1 MARVT
6 DRKLPGAAMRRPF
19 PVLPVALLLLA
30 LALAGGLFALVR
42 ARPSAGQPG
51 SAVDDVDLPVQDF
64 SLTERSGR
72 TVTRADLLGK
82 VWVAGF
88 VFTRCTGACPQ
99 VCATMARLQ
108 KETAGEPDVRL
119 VNFSVDPRHDTPEV
133 LRRYAERYQADPE
146 RWVFLTGDRDQV
158 YGLIRTSFLLGVE
171 ETEGT
176 ARRPGNEVTH
186 SSRLA
191 LVDRRGHVRGYFD
204 GRQVDDDG
212 SPVDD
217 VPRLVARIKSLLRER
232 P

>member
-1 MARVT
+1 
-6 DRKLPGAAMRRPF
+6 MRRLF
-19 PVLPVALLLLA
+19 PVVPVVLLLLA
-30 LALAGGLFALVR
+30 LALAGGLFALAR
-42 ARPSAGQPG
+42 ARSSLGQPP
-51 SAVDDVDLPVQDF
+51 AAADDVDFPVQDF
-64 SLTERSGR
+64 SFTERSGR

-88 VFTRCTGACPQ
+88 VFTRCTGSCPQ

-133 LRRYAERYQADPE
+133 LSRYAERYQADPE
-146 RWVFLTGDRDQV
+146 RWLFLTGDRDQV
-158 YGLIRTSFLLGVE
+158 YDLIGSSFHLGVE
-171 ETEGT
+171 ETTGT

-204 GRQVDDDG
+204 GRQVDDEG
-212 SPVDD
+212 GPVDD
-217 VPRLVARIKSLLRER
+217 VPRLVKRIRALLRER

>member
-1 MARVT
+1 
-6 DRKLPGAAMRRPF
+6 MRRLF

-30 LALAGGLFALVR
+30 LGLAGGLFALGRVR
-42 ARPSAGQPG
+42 PPAEPTSA
-51 SAVDDVDLPVQDF
+51 ADDLDVGPLPDF
-64 SLTERSGR
+64 ALTERSGR
-72 TVTRADLLGK
+72 TVTRDDLLGK

-88 VFTRCTGACPQ
+88 IFTHCNGSCPQ
-99 VCATMARLQ
+99 VCATLARLQ

-119 VNFSVDPRHDTPEV
+119 VAFTVDPRRDTPEV
-133 LRRYAERYQADPE
+133 LRRHAERYQADPE
-146 RWVFLTGDRDQV
+146 RWLFLTGDHDAIHD
-158 YGLIRTSFLLGVE
+158 LIRTGFLLGVQD
-171 ETEGT
+171 TQGT

-212 SPVDD
+212 GPVDD
-217 VPRLVARIKSLLRER
+217 VPRIVGRIKALLRER

>member
-1 MARVT
+1 
-6 DRKLPGAAMRRPF
+6 MRRLF

-30 LALAGGLFALVR
+30 LGLAGGLFALVR
-42 ARPSAGQPG
+42 ARPVPETTPSA
-51 SAVDDVDLPVQDF
+51 ADDLDVGPVPDF
-64 SLTERSGR
+64 ALTERSGR

-88 VFTRCTGACPQ
+88 VFTRCNGTCPQ
-99 VCATMARLQ
+99 VCATLARVQ

-119 VNFSVDPRHDTPEV
+119 VAFTVDPRHDTPEV
-133 LRRYAERYQADPE
+133 LRRHAERYQADPE
-146 RWVFLTGDRDQV
+146 RWLFLTGDRDEI
-158 YGLIRTSFLLGVE
+158 YGLIRTGFLLGVE
-171 ETEGT
+171 ETQGT

-204 GRQVDDDG
+204 GRQVDDEG
-212 SPVDD
+212 APVDD
-217 VPRLVARIKSLLRER
+217 VPRLLARVRALLRER

>member
-1 MARVT
+1 
-6 DRKLPGAAMRRPF
+6 MRRFF
-19 PVLPVALLLLA
+19 PLVPVALVLLA
-30 LALAGGLFALVR
+30 AALAGGLFALGR
-42 ARPSAGQPG
+42 SRPLLDQSAS
-51 SAVDDVDLPVQDF
+51 SAADVDLGPVQDF

-88 VFTRCTGACPQ
+88 VFTRCTGSCPQ
-99 VCATMARLQ
+99 VCATMAHLQ

-133 LRRYAERYQADPE
+133 LRSYAERYQADPE
-146 RWVFLTGDRDQV
+146 RWLFLTGDRDAI

-171 ETEGT
+171 ETQGT
-176 ARRPGNEVTH
+176 ARQPGNEVTH

-204 GRQVDDDG
+204 GRQVNDEG
-212 SPVDD
+212 NPVDD
-217 VPRLVARIKSLLRER
+217 VPQLVKRIKALLGER

>member
-1 MARVT
+1 
-6 DRKLPGAAMRRPF
+6 MRRLF

-30 LALAGGLFALVR
+30 VALAGGLLALGR
-42 ARPSAGQPG
+42 PRPLPQPTPSA
-51 SAVDDVDLPVQDF
+51 DDVDLGPVPDF
-64 SLTERSGR
+64 SLIERSGR

-88 VFTRCTGACPQ
+88 VFTRCNGSCPQ
-99 VCATMARLQ
+99 VCATLARLE

-119 VNFSVDPRHDTPEV
+119 VAFSVDPRHDTPEV
-133 LRRYAERYQADPE
+133 LRRHAERYQADPE
-146 RWVFLTGDRDQV
+146 RWLFLTGDRDIV
-158 YGLIRTSFLLGVE
+158 YGLIRTGFLLGVE
-171 ETEGT
+171 ENQGA

-212 SPVDD
+212 ALVDD
-217 VPRLVARIKSLLRER
+217 VPRLVGRIRALLRER